1 MSKKRTFTYT
11 YPVCWFFIDARVL
24 SANSGSVQSNTR
36 RDDTEQTVDKKID
49 DKHSLNWECYN
60 NAIYSNHLNKIKTA
74 YTWRKKTVNTKW

>member
-1 MSKKRTFTYT
+1 
-11 YPVCWFFIDARVL
+11 
-24 SANSGSVQSNTR
+24 VQSNTR

-74 YTWRKKTVNTKW
+74 YT